1 MAMADPAISSNGNP
15 VGPSQNLAYDI
26 DEISRIITVVYIGA
40 LTDAAVVTF
49 YRDLVQRRPD
59 APDYDFLLDMRYT
72 AWAAEAQTI
81 VDIDQLFNE
90 AGRLAGRRIA
100 VVRKGNAAIFETMT
114 SELVRVGIGER
125 VIRYFDLLDAAQDW
139 LTGRRAI

>member
-1 MAMADPAISSNGNP
+1 MAEPGIRDGGSTG
-15 VGPSQNLAYDI
+15 GPSQNLAYDI
-26 DEISRIITVVYIGA
+26 DEISRVITVVYIGE
-40 LTDAAVVTF
+40 LTDAAVVAF
-49 YRDLVQRRPD
+49 YRDLVGRRPD

-81 VDIDQLFNE
+81 VDIDRLFNE
-90 AGRLAGRRIA
+90 ADRVAGRRIA
-100 VVRKGNAAIFETMT
+100 VVRKGNAALYETMK

-125 VIRYFDLLDAAQDW
+125 VIRYFDLLDMAQDW